1 MATTENTKILN
12 KDYLAEQLYNYH
24 TKYITEGIEIKKQ
37 DKINI
42 ASNHLTWAE
51 NRIGI
56 NIDDREAKQNDYI
69 VLKNAE
75 NGSLSWK
82 TPITD
87 QANLA
92 ANSDLLVTGSAVF
105 NFQGSDN
112 INTLG
117 NITSGTWNAGDIALS
132 NHNLTVNGNGKITVG
147 SFVIENNS
155 SENLQIKYADNSYL
169 TLDTSGKLT
178 TKSIDTENISS
189 TNISSTNISATNIDV
204 SSNGNIT
211 AGEASV
217 SDLNV
222 DDIIAINQFE
232 IKQSGNELQI
242 KYVDTEGNTNSCLT
256 INSSGNLNTTQVTA
270 TTIST
275 TSFTL
280 NNEVCEFATIE
291 EFDINSIE
299 KNES

>member
-24 TKYITEGIEIKKQ
+24 TKYITEGIEKNKQ
-37 DKINI
+37 DKIDI
-42 ASNHLTWAE
+42 ASNHLTWVK

-56 NIDDREAKQNDYI
+56 NINDNGAKENDYI
-69 VLKNAE
+69 VLKNAGD
-75 NGSLSWK
+75 GSLSWK

-87 QANLA
+87 QGVLE
-92 ANSDLLVTGSAVF
+92 NSDLLVTGSAVF

-117 NITSGTWNAGDIALS
+117 TVTTGTWNAGDITLNNNS
-132 NHNLTVNGNGKITVG
+132 LTVGGNGKITVG
-147 SFVIENNS
+147 SFVIEKNS

-189 TNISSTNISATNIDV
+189 TNISSTNISAINIDV

-217 SDLNV
+217 SNLNV
-222 DDIIAINQFE
+222 DDIIVINQFE
-232 IKQSGNELQI
+232 IKQSENELQI
-242 KYVDTEGNTNSCLT
+242 KYVDTEGNTNSCLA
-256 INSSGNLNTTQVTA
+256 INSSGNLNTKSIA
-270 TTIST
+270 AETISAT
-275 TSFTL
+275 TSFFL
-280 NNEVCEFATIE
+280 KGEECEFATIGD
-291 EFDINSIE
+291 FDINLIE
-299 KNES
+299 QNES

>member
-37 DKINI
+37 DKIKV
-42 ASNHLTWAE
+42 ASNHLTWTE
-51 NRIGI
+51 NKLGI
-56 NIDDREAKQNDYI
+56 NINDSEANENDYI

-117 NITSGTWNAGDIALS
+117 NITSGTWNAGDITLS
-132 NHNLTVNGNGKITVG
+132 DHNLTVNGNGKITVG
-147 SFVIENNS
+147 NFEINQDNEI
-155 SENLQIKYADNSYL
+155 LQIKYADNSYL
-169 TLDTSGKLT
+169 TLDTSGNLN
-178 TKSIDTENISS
+178 TKSINAKNI
-189 TNISSTNISATNIDV
+189 TATNIGV
-204 SSNGNIT
+204 PSGIIT
-211 AGEASV
+211 ADKAGIF
-217 SDLNV
+217 DLKVGNTITITDKFV
-222 DDIIAINQFE
+222 IEQND
-232 IKQSGNELQI
+232 SGKLQI
-242 KYVDTEGNTNSCLT
+242 KYADNSYLTLDT
-256 INSSGNLNTTQVTA
+256 SGNLNTKSITA
-270 TTIST
+270 ETISAT
-275 TSFTL
+275 TSFFL
-280 NNEVCEFATIE
+280 KGEECVFATIND
-291 EFDINSIE
+291 FNIDSIE
-299 KNES
+299 QNES

>member
-24 TKYITEGIEIKKQ
+24 TKYITEGIEKNKQ
-37 DKINI
+37 DKIDI
-42 ASNHLTWAE
+42 ASNHLTWVK

-56 NIDDREAKQNDYI
+56 NINDNGAKENDYI
-69 VLKNAE
+69 VLKNAGD
-75 NGSLSWK
+75 GSLSWK

-87 QANLA
+87 QGVLE
-92 ANSDLLVTGSAVF
+92 NSDLLVTGSAVF

-117 NITSGTWNAGDIALS
+117 TVTTGTWNAGDITLNNNS
-132 NHNLTVNGNGKITVG
+132 LTVGGNGKITVG
-147 SFVIENNS
+147 SFVIEKNS

-189 TNISSTNISATNIDV
+189 TNISSTNISAINIDV

-217 SDLNV
+217 SNLNV
-222 DDIIAINQFE
+222 DDIIVINQFE
-232 IKQSGNELQI
+232 IKQSENELQI
-242 KYVDTEGNTNSCLT
+242 KYVDTEGNTNSCLA
-256 INSSGNLNTTQVTA
+256 INSSGN
-270 TTIST
+270 
-275 TSFTL
+275 
-280 NNEVCEFATIE
+280 
-291 EFDINSIE
+291 
-299 KNES
+299 

>member
-1 MATTENTKILN
+1 M
-12 KDYLAEQLYNYH
+12 
-24 TKYITEGIEIKKQ
+24 
-37 DKINI
+37 
-42 ASNHLTWAE
+42 
-51 NRIGI
+51 
-56 NIDDREAKQNDYI
+56 
-69 VLKNAE
+69 V
-75 NGSLSWK
+75 
-82 TPITD
+82 P
-87 QANLA
+87 
-92 ANSDLLVTGSAVF
+92 F
-105 NFQGSDN
+105 P
-112 INTLG
+112 
-117 NITSGTWNAGDIALS
+117 
-132 NHNLTVNGNGKITVG
+132 LTVR
-147 SFVIENNS
+147 SFIIEKNS

-178 TKSIDTENISS
+178 TKSIDTE
-189 TNISSTNISATNIDV
+189 NISSTNISATNIDV

-299 KNES
+299 QNES